1 MNPEN
6 AKEGSAVKEVAI
18 EYCVTCNFRP
28 MAAVLAK
35 QVEMEL
41 GVKPELVPSTVSG
54 AFEVKTGNE
63 MIFSKTK
70 SGRFPQ
76 QGEVLQLLKNRVKG
90 Q

>member
-6 AKEGSAVKEVAI
+6 AKEVSTIKDVAI

-63 MIFSKTK
+63 MVFSKTQ
-70 SGRFPQ
+70 SGRFPK
-76 QGEVLQLLKNRVKG
+76 QGEVLQILKSRATG

>member
-1 MNPEN
+1 MNQEN
-6 AKEGSAVKEVAI
+6 AKAGSSVKDVAI

-54 AFEVKTGNE
+54 AFEIKADNE
-63 MIFSKTK
+63 MVFSKTQ

-76 QGEVLQLLKNRVKG
+76 QGEVVQILKSKTKRE
-90 Q
+90 